1 MFFLLSK
8 LLLIFISPFTWLL
21 IALYFALFSKK
32 EKRKKRAR
40 YAAVIILLFFS
51 NAVIYKEFCR
61 QWEVFGTP
69 IEKVQKAD
77 VAIVLGGMS
86 EYNTDLKTLSMRR
99 GGDRIWQAITL
110 YKKGKVKKLLI
121 SGDHG
126 YVIDRGLHE
135 AKQMQ
140 KVLVDWGIPKE
151 DILIETKSKNTYEN
165 AVESKKVLDKQF
177 PEAKKFILVTSGRHM
192 RRAEACYEK
201 AGLHCQTYST
211 DLYTG
216 PKRFYT
222 FTDFIVPD
230 VSVFEDWN
238 GLIKE
243 FVGFVTYRITGKC

>member
-8 LLLIFISPFTWLL
+8 LLYIFISPFAWLL
-21 IALYFALFSKK
+21 IALYFAFFSKK
-32 EKRKKRAR
+32 EIRRKRGKI
-40 YAAVIILLFFS
+40 AAISIIIFFS
-51 NAVIYKEFCR
+51 NTFIYKEVCR
-61 QWEVFGTP
+61 QWEIFGTP
-69 IEKVQKAD
+69 VNKVRHAD

-86 EYNTDLKTLSMRR
+86 EFNTDLNTLSIRR

-110 YKKGKVKKLLI
+110 YKRGKVEKLLI

-135 AKQMQ
+135 ARQMQ
-140 KVLVDWGIPKE
+140 DVLVQWGIPKE
-151 DILIETKSKNTYEN
+151 DILVEVKSKNTYEN
-165 AVESKKVLDKQF
+165 AVETKKVLKKEF

-192 RRAEACYEK
+192 RRARACFEK
-201 AGLHCQTYST
+201 AGLHCTTYST

-222 FTDFIVPD
+222 FTDFFVPD
-230 VSVFEDWN
+230 LSVMEDWH

-243 FVGFVTYRITGKC
+243 IVGFITYRITGKC

>member
-8 LLLIFISPFTWLL
+8 LLYIFISPFAWFL
-21 IALYFALFSKK
+21 IALYFAFFSKK
-32 EKRKKRAR
+32 EKRKKRGKI
-40 YAAVIILLFFS
+40 AAIVILLFFT
-51 NAVIYKEFCR
+51 NTFIYKEFCR

-69 IEKVQKAD
+69 IENVQKAD

-86 EYNTDLKTLSMRR
+86 EFNTDLNTLSMRR

-126 YVIDRGLHE
+126 YVVDRGLHE
-135 AKQMQ
+135 AKQM
-140 KVLVDWGIPKE
+140 KAVLVQWGIPKE
-151 DILIETKSKNTYEN
+151 DILIEEKSKNTYEN
-165 AVESKKVLDKQF
+165 AVETKKVLKKQF
-177 PEAKKFILVTSGRHM
+177 PEAQHFILVTSGRHM
-192 RRAEACYEK
+192 KRAEACFSNV
-201 AGLHCQTYST
+201 GLKCQTYST

-222 FTDFIVPD
+222 FTDCVIPEF
-230 VSVFEDWN
+230 SVMDDWH

-243 FVGFVTYRITGKC
+243 WVGYITYKVTGKC

>member
-8 LLLIFISPFTWLL
+8 LLYIFISPFAWLL
-21 IALYFALFSKK
+21 IALYFAFFSKK
-32 EKRKKRAR
+32 EIRKKRAR
-40 YAAVIILLFFS
+40 IAAISILLFFS
-51 NAVIYKEFCR
+51 NTVIYKEFCR
-61 QWEVFGTP
+61 QWEIFGIP
-69 IEKVQKAD
+69 ADKVQKAD

-86 EYNTDLKTLSMRR
+86 EFNTDLNTLSIRR

-135 AKQMQ
+135 AKQM
-140 KVLVDWGIPKE
+140 KAILVQWGIPEE

-165 AVESKKVLDKQF
+165 AVETRKVLQKEL
-177 PEAKKFILVTSGRHM
+177 PTAKKFILVTSGRHM
-192 RRAEACYEK
+192 RRAMACFEK
-201 AGLHCQTYST
+201 AGLHCRPYST

-230 VSVFEDWN
+230 LSAFEEWH

-243 FVGFVTYRITGKC
+243 YVGFLAYRITGKC